1 MTRQAEDI
9 NYPETAEE
17 FWVLVEANKEDLQNL
32 IAIYHPSYRRVHYK
46 DKITAPKA
54 EIVCEAIRKQ
64 VQQEERETDPQ
75 QEFRSMLNR
84 KDPAIT
90 GIFSEVWRCMYLRL
104 LSAAS
109 AAPMACRPSTRRSR
123 HGKLGGLRL
132 RSTPTS
138 AWRSVLPMDRSVP
151 LVQPSSYAPVAL

>member
-90 GIFSEVWRCMYLRL
+90 GIFSEVWWGMPE
-104 LSAAS
+104 S
-109 AAPMACRPSTRRSR
+109 MESR
-123 HGKLGGLRL
+123 NAKGFDMLCSLCEGIPEEG
-132 RSTPTS
+132 
-138 AWRSVLPMDRSVP
+138 DI
-151 LVQPSSYAPVAL
+151 